1 MYNHY
6 TATIDAFAGFENT
19 LGFFAGNEIINDRD
33 RTSLA
38 PYIKA
43 IALDMK
49 AYRDGMGY
57 RTIPIGYAAAD
68 ISSLRPALQNYL
80 ACGAESIDFFGQHDY
95 SWCGDSSMAASG
107 FNGLYANT
115 SGYNIPIFVAETGC
129 IDPQPRT
136 FGDQV
141 ALFGSAMNDRFSG
154 AIVYEWG
161 LHENGYGLVSYAG
174 GATSGTPTPIP
185 GDFSNLKS
193 RWSTLT
199 PTGTPLP
206 SYDIRTVTTTLG
218 CPSSTASIWSV
229 NGEVS
234 LPTLGRAV
242 VNTRSSSSS
251 SRSSTAS
258 LTGLPKL
265 SGVKSSAI
273 SSSTS
278 PGLSDDTSKALVDSS
293 SNSGLSTGAIAGI
306 AVGVVLLIVI
316 AAVIAFLLWLRRKKR
331 QPQVTLDLTPEGL
344 EVGSPPPKHELDS
357 NAILEKFSEQRSK
370 PELPENHSTTF
381 SDGTTQNTGSVPS
394 TIRTFS
400 AIEAFP
406 STQEPD
412 SEMRAAAELA
422 TVPATPRPDTATLTQ
437 SPTPITR
444 RPVPDAVISASWA
457 NGPWH
462 SSPLEESPNAQ
473 AAPLLSGTDEEDEMR
488 RLDEEERLLDAKIA
502 ESERIRALKEEK
514 AALQAKRAELI
525 SAREKGTKS

>member
-1 MYNHY
+1 
-6 TATIDAFAGFENT
+6 
-19 LGFFAGNEIINDRD
+19 
-33 RTSLA
+33 
-38 PYIKA
+38 
-43 IALDMK
+43 
-49 AYRDGMGY
+49 
-57 RTIPIGYAAAD
+57 
-68 ISSLRPALQNYL
+68 
-80 ACGAESIDFFGQHDY
+80 
-95 SWCGDSSMAASG
+95 
-107 FNGLYANT
+107 
-115 SGYNIPIFVAETGC
+115 
-129 IDPQPRT
+129 
-136 FGDQV
+136 
-141 ALFGSAMNDRFSG
+141 
-154 AIVYEWG
+154 
-161 LHENGYGLVSYAG
+161 
-174 GATSGTPTPIP
+174 
-185 GDFSNLKS
+185 
-193 RWSTLT
+193 
-199 PTGTPLP
+199 
-206 SYDIRTVTTTLG
+206 
-218 CPSSTASIWSV
+218 
-229 NGEVS
+229 
-234 LPTLGRAV
+234 
-242 VNTRSSSSS
+242 
-251 SRSSTAS
+251 
-258 LTGLPKL
+258 
-265 SGVKSSAI
+265 
-273 SSSTS
+273 
-278 PGLSDDTSKALVDSS
+278 
-293 SNSGLSTGAIAGI
+293 
-306 AVGVVLLIVI
+306 LLIVI